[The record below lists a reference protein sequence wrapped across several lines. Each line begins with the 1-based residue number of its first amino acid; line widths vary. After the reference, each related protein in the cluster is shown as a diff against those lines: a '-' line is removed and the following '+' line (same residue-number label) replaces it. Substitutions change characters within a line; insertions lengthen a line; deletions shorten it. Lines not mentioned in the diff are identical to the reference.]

1 MPGGAVPQAP
11 PHAVPGKIRAVTP
24 PSASRIVGL
33 DIARGLAIVG
43 MVIAHAI
50 PRPDETELFV
60 DGRSSIL
67 FAVLAGMSL
76 GLMSGGATPLRRGQ
90 RAGAVSATLIRA
102 LVLILIGSA
111 LWLTGSEIAI
121 ILDYYGVMFALL
133 VPLLFAPRWLLAVL
147 GAALAIGAPLAARQL
162 PAFDTDAVD
171 VASVASAYLFTGY
184 YPAVVWLPFLITG
197 LICARSDLTRRMT
210 QYTMVG
216 LGLAAALLGYGAA
229 MLIPGVDAVAHSGST
244 AELVGS
250 GGLAVALVGAMV
262 RLAAAAGMTG
272 QVTRLITWPIAA
284 AGAMA
289 LSIYTAQALALAT
302 AAYVRDTSGAVEYP
316 GWPVLIGLILII
328 FVSASLWRR
337 YLGRGPLERML
348 SFITRRRPPP
358 PALPPAPPSAPPS
371 TPEWDSRRAPA

>member
-1 MPGGAVPQAP
+1 M
-11 PHAVPGKIRAVTP
+11 IRPVTL
-24 PSASRIVGL
+24 PSAPRIVGL
-33 DIARGLAIVG
+33 DVARGLAIVG

-60 DGRSSIL
+60 DGRSAIL
-67 FAVLAGMSL
+67 FAILAGMSL
-76 GLMSGGATPLRRGQ
+76 GLMSGGATPLPRGQ
-90 RAGAVSATLIRA
+90 RARAVSATLIRA
-102 LVLILIGSA
+102 LALMVIGSA
-111 LWLTGSEIAI
+111 LRLTGSEIAV

-133 VPLLFAPRWLLAVL
+133 VPLLFAPRWLLAVI

-162 PAFDTDAVD
+162 PPFDPTAVD
-171 VASVASAYLFTGY
+171 VTSVASAYLFTGY

-197 LICARSDLTRRMT
+197 LICARSDLTQRTT

-229 MLIPGVDAVAHSGST
+229 TLIPGVDAAAHSGST

-250 GGLAVALVGAMV
+250 GGLAAALVGAMV
-262 RLAAAAGMTG
+262 RLAATEGMTG
-272 QVTRLITWPIAA
+272 HVTRLITWPIAA

-289 LSIYTAQALALAT
+289 LSIYTAQTLALAT

-316 GWPVLIGLILII
+316 GWPVLIGLILAT
-328 FVSASLWRR
+328 FLGASLWRA

-348 SFITRRRPPP
+348 SLITRRRPPQ
-358 PALPPAPPSAPPS
+358 PALPPTPPSAPAS
-371 TPEWDSRRAPA
+371 APERDSRRAPA